1 MLSVHEAKEV
11 LSTNTVSLPDTSL
24 PLQQSLH
31 HTLASDVFAD
41 RDAPP
46 FHRVTMDGIAIQ
58 AASAKTNKRFRIE
71 GIQAAGHPQLSLSNS
86 NHCLE
91 VMTGAMLPKNTDCV
105 ISYEKIRL
113 QDGMAEIDAAQY
125 SRHQNV
131 HLQGTDAKKGD
142 RILKEGNWIHPGKLS
157 VLASLGHAQVSVRQL
172 PRVLVCATGDELV
185 PVKQQ
190 PLPHQIRSSNV
201 YMLEAALKNLGINA
215 QTAHLADE
223 REELKNGIEKALEE
237 YEVLLFSGAVSK
249 GKFDFL
255 PEVFRELGVDI
266 LVHGVKQKPGKPFLF
281 GRKRDRFVFGFPGNP
296 ASTLVCFHTYFK
308 PWLAKSLKRDTETHS
323 AVLAD
328 EVVFNRPVTYHLLVK
343 TVIQEGKIW
352 AVPINNS
359 GSGDWVH
366 LSEAD
371 AFLSLPADAAV
382 FRKNEVFPITYFHKD
397 SF

>member
-1 MLSVHEAKEV
+1 MISVHEAKEI
-11 LSTNTVSLPDTSL
+11 LSTNPLSLPDTSL
-24 PLQQSLH
+24 PFQQSLH
-31 HTLASDVFAD
+31 HTLAADVFAD

-58 AASAKTNKRFRIE
+58 AASLKTNKRYRIE
-71 GIQAAGHPQLSLSNS
+71 GIQAAGQPQRSLSNS

-105 ISYEKIRL
+105 IPYEKIRL
-113 QDGMAEIDAAQY
+113 LDGMAEVDSAQY
-125 SRHQNV
+125 SPYQNV

-142 RILKEGNWIHPGKLS
+142 RILEKGNWIHAGKLS

-185 PVKQQ
+185 PVEQP

-201 YMLEAALKNLGINA
+201 YMLESALKDLGINA
-215 QTAHLADE
+215 KTAHLADE
-223 REELKNGIEKALEE
+223 RQELKDGIEKALKE
-237 YEVLLFSGAVSK
+237 YQVLLFSGAVSK

-255 PEVFRELGVDI
+255 PEVFRELGVDTLI
-266 LVHGVKQKPGKPFLF
+266 HGVKQKPGKPFLF
-281 GRKRDRFVFGFPGNP
+281 GRKGDCFVFGFPGNP

-308 PWLAKSLKRDTETHS
+308 TWLSNSLQRDTETPS
-323 AVLAD
+323 AILAE

-343 TVIQEGKIW
+343 TTIREGKIW
-352 AVPINNS
+352 AVPIKNS

-371 AFLSLPADAAV
+371 AFLSLPADATV
-382 FRKNEVFPITYFHKD
+382 FKKNEVFPITYFHKD
-397 SF
+397 NF